1 MNIGACFVADS
12 DGFYRRSIIEAA
24 TVNKPILV
32 NGTPIQFSIE
42 RQGFPDR
49 KYIIGVDPAADADNA
64 AIVVLEVFPDHRRI
78 VHCWTTNR
86 KKYTA
91 LKKRMSDKNI
101 TLGDDYYSYIAKKI
115 RQLMSLFPTE
125 TIIMDKNGGGI
136 AIMEALGSKA
146 NTPDGE
152 YPVFEEIDPDE
163 EKVTDVEKGVH
174 ILRMLVPNAD
184 FNADANHG
192 MLKDIQEKKL
202 LFPMFDTIELAKSIE
217 LDNINSL
224 DTDTYEDLL
233 TEIEELKTEMTT
245 IVVTHTATGKENFD
259 TPAIKSEGMKRG
271 ELRKDRYSAL
281 LYANACARDRNKT
294 DVMQIRYTPVGRRKD
309 QTRHSNSS
317 QGMYT
322 GFGVARFGASS
333 WLSGKNSRFSNK

>member
-1 MNIGACFVADS
+1 
-12 DGFYRRSIIEAA
+12 
-24 TVNKPILV
+24 
-32 NGTPIQFSIE
+32 
-42 RQGFPDR
+42 
-49 KYIIGVDPAADADNA
+49 
-64 AIVVLEVFPDHRRI
+64 
-78 VHCWTTNR
+78 
-86 KKYTA
+86 
-91 LKKRMSDKNI
+91 MSDKNVI
-101 TLGDDYYSYIAKKI
+101 LGDDYYSYIAKKV

-136 AIMEALGSKA
+136 AIMEALGSKT

-152 YPVFEEIDPDE
+152 YPVFEEIDPEE
-163 EKVTDVEKGVH
+163 EKPTDAEKGIH
-174 ILRMLVPNAD
+174 ILKMLSPNSE

-271 ELRKDRYSAL
+271 DLRKDRYSAL
-281 LYANACARDRNKT
+281 LYANDCARNKNKNT
-294 DVMQIRYTPVGRRKD
+294 SMQIKYTPVGRRRD
-309 QTRHSNSS
+309 QTRQSGS
-317 QGMYT
+317 QSQSMYT
-322 GFGVARFGASS
+322 GFGVSKFGTSS
-333 WLSGKNSRFSNK
+333 WLSSNGTRFSNKQN